1 MVRDFTSVRPGV
13 DNLDN
18 LAADLMQFEVSVSG
32 ETGPDLF

>member
-18 LAADLMQFEVSVSG
+18 LAADLMQFEVSVG
-32 ETGPDLF
+32 ETGPELF